1 MALTVEQCD
10 AYLATLYAGL
20 GAGVASITYQ
30 GRAVTYS
37 TASHIQGAI
46 NFFEKRKAMLEA
58 TASAATGWPVHRRL
72 ARFRSG
78 LASSDSLY

>member
-37 TASHIQGAI
+37 TANQIQAAI
-46 NFFEKRKAMLEA
+46 NFFEKRRAALQA
-58 TASAATGWPVHRRL
+58 VAVAATTWPAHRRL
-72 ARFRSG
+72 VRFSSG
-78 LASSDSLY
+78 LASSDSPF